1 MAASEPEAD
10 DPLGG
15 LMRQAKREGGDEGLA
30 RVVAR
35 ELVQAGLGLRA
46 APRVGRY
53 VIDARLGE
61 GGMGTV
67 FRAHDPELERAV
79 AIKIVHPEVDEDA
92 CGMLAKEAR
101 ALARLSHPNVLVV
114 HDVGTRDQHLWLAME
129 YVAGGTLRDW
139 RVGHPSASWREI
151 VRRFVDAGRGLAAA
165 HKAGVVHRDFKP
177 DNVMVGLDGR
187 VRVADFGLAL
197 VEGPGGNSRSAPTPR
212 GSVRVA
218 GTPRYLPPEVV
229 RGEPPG
235 PAGDQYSFFVALQ
248 ETLAPVG
255 DEPAEALPPALEAL
269 IAQGL
274 APRPSDR
281 LASMDE
287 VAQRLESLALGPPED
302 ARRRALLERVE
313 RMWLDGVLE
322 ATLEGHPATVLELR
336 EAADLVDPPWR
347 GITPTR
353 RTGLLR
359 HSTDHLR
366 ADLARAQGT
375 LLLVGDPG
383 AGKTTALLGLCRSLL
398 ERARRDPAEPAPVV
412 LNLASL
418 SHHRGSLMSWL
429 VDELVIKYGLSR
441 RRARAW
447 LEEDALVLLLDG
459 LDEVASERRRTV
471 AEAIDAFRNEHPV
484 STVVACREDNYRAL
498 GVRLRFG
505 LALRLEAPDAPT
517 LAALCRAHGEAG
529 EAALRVLLAHGEG
542 PRPTPLVVSLLVRS
556 GRVSAGGDARS
567 VETEAA
573 VLGAGTWDEVVE
585 RSLDRPPPLVGAGR
599 RKLLA
604 LLGWLARTLQRTG
617 RSDLWLEQVQAD
629 WLERPTQRTAAR
641 ALGVF
646 AMVLLLVG
654 GNLLGNLVSERP
666 TVVGLLLGVF
676 SVATVLV
683 FNRGLRVHSGEA
695 LRWSWRVSL
704 RRLPLLLGL
713 GLAIGLVFGALYVLW
728 VNLALAVTVA
738 LVMTLVVGL
747 EPRDRE
753 DRVRPGQ
760 GLWRAAQTGLVV
772 GPTAGLLAGL
782 AVGYVAV
789 PLILPF
795 VGADS
800 ELLRMTDPEASL
812 FWSAA
817 IFVALVTTFIYG
829 WTAVFLHI
837 ALRVVLTLTS
847 GVPVRLVPWLDR
859 AVDRGLLRRVGGGW
873 MFQHR
878 TLMEHFADG
887 RARRDREA

>member
-1 MAASEPEAD
+1 MSTGEQEAA
-10 DPLGG
+10 DPLDG
-15 LMRQAKREGGDEGLA
+15 LMRAAKRAAPDEGLA
-30 RVVAR
+30 RTVAR
-35 ELVQAGLGLRA
+35 ELVQAGLGLGD

-53 VIDARLGE
+53 IIDGRLGE

-67 FRAHDPELERAV
+67 FRAHDPELQRPV

-114 HDVGTRDQHLWLAME
+114 HDVGTRDQRLWLAME
-129 YVAGGTLRDW
+129 YVAGGTLHDW
-139 RVGHPSASWREI
+139 RLAHPGATWREI
-151 VRRFVDAGRGLAAA
+151 VRLFVDAGRGLAAA
-165 HKAGVVHRDFKP
+165 HQAGVVHRDFKP

-197 VEGPGGNSRSAPTPR
+197 VEGPSGGLRSAPTP
-212 GSVRVA
+212 GGTVRIA
-218 GTPRYLPPEVV
+218 GTPRYLPPEVA
-229 RGEPPG
+229 RGETPG

-248 ETLAPVG
+248 ETLAPIG

-274 APRPSDR
+274 AATPSDR
-281 LASMDE
+281 LTSMDE
-287 VAQRLESLALGPPED
+287 VVQRLQTLASSPTED
-302 ARRRALLERVE
+302 PRRRALLDRVQ

-322 ATLEGHPATVLELR
+322 AALDGHPATVLELR
-336 EAADLVDPPWR
+336 EAPDLVDPPWR
-347 GITPTR
+347 GITSTR
-353 RTGLLR
+353 RAGVPR
-359 HSTDHLR
+359 HATDHLR
-366 ADLARAQGT
+366 ADLARAHGA

-383 AGKTTALLGLCRSLL
+383 AGKTTALLGLARALL

-429 VDELVIKYGLSR
+429 VDELVVKYGLSR

-459 LDEVASERRRTV
+459 LDEVASERRRAVT
-471 AEAIDAFRNEHPV
+471 EAIDAFRTEHPV

-505 LALRLEAPDAPT
+505 LALRLEPPDATT
-517 LAALCRAHGEAG
+517 LAALCRVHGEAG
-529 EAALRVLLAHGEG
+529 EAALRTLLAHPEG
-542 PRPTPLVVSLLVRS
+542 PRPTPLVVSLLVHS
-556 GRVSAGGDARS
+556 GRASTGDARTA
-567 VETEAA
+567 ETNDA
-573 VLGAGTWDEVVE
+573 LFGAGAWDEVVE
-585 RSLDRPPPLVGAGR
+585 RSLDRPPPLVGRQRA
-599 RKLLA
+599 KLLT

-617 RSDLWLEQVQAD
+617 RADLWLEQVQAD
-629 WLERPTQRTAAR
+629 WLERPAQRAAAR
-641 ALGVF
+641 LLGIAAMAL
-646 AMVLLLVG
+646 VLIG

-666 TVVGLLLGVF
+666 TVVGLVLGGF
-676 SVATVLV
+676 SLVTVLV

-713 GLAIGLVFGALYVLW
+713 GLVVGLIFGALYVLW
-728 VNLALAVTVA
+728 VNLALSLTVA
-738 LVMTLVVGL
+738 VVMALVVGL

-753 DRVRPGQ
+753 DRMRPAQ
-760 GLWRAAQTGLVV
+760 GLWRAAQTGLIV
-772 GPTAGLLAGL
+772 GPSAGLLAGL

-789 PLILPF
+789 PMILPH

-800 ELLRMTDPEASL
+800 ELLRMNDPQASL

-829 WTAVFLHI
+829 FTAVVLHLS
-837 ALRVVLTLTS
+837 LRVVLTL
-847 GVPVRLVPWLDR
+847 GERVPLRLIPWLDR

-878 TLMEHFADG
+878 TSMEHFAARDSG
-887 RARRDREA
+887 RLRP